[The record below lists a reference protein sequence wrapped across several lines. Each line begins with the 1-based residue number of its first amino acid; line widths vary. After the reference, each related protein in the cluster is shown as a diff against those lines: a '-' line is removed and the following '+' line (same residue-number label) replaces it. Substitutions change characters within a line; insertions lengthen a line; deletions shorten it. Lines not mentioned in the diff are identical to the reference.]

1 MVDSQCSLNA
11 EEGSIDGKEEKGR
24 EERTKE
30 KGFSLWL
37 NILSEVPLS
46 PKSLSVRVSVN
57 KRSVRVVEKMSKW

>member
-1 MVDSQCSLNA
+1 MVDPQCSLNA
-11 EEGSIDGKEEKGR
+11 EEESIDGKEEKGR

-46 PKSLSVRVSVN
+46 PKSLSVRD
-57 KRSVRVVEKMSKW
+57 KC

>member
-11 EEGSIDGKEEKGR
+11 EEGSIDGKEKKGR

-46 PKSLSVRVSVN
+46 PKSLSVRD
-57 KRSVRVVEKMSKW
+57 KC